1 MTVIAAVRP
10 DDWNLP
16 LLVHVFGA
24 MVLVG
29 ALVAA
34 LLFHALG
41 WRRQEPRAAAQQARF
56 AFLTLLVVA
65 FPAWLTMRLGAEW
78 IYSRQGWGQVDD
90 EPAWIGIGYMTA
102 DGGAVLLLLSIVLS
116 GLGARRLRR
125 TEAGASTL
133 ARVSTVLVTVA
144 VIAYVVAV
152 WAMSGK
158 PG

>member
-1 MTVIAAVRP
+1 MTVAAAVRP
-10 DDWNLP
+10 EEWNLP

-29 ALVAA
+29 ALLSA
-34 LLFHALG
+34 LLIQLVG
-41 WRRQEPRAAAQQARF
+41 WRRREPPAALQQARF
-56 AFLTLLVVA
+56 GFWTLLLVA
-65 FPAWLTMRLGAEW
+65 FPAWWVMRLGAEW
-78 IYSRQGWGQVDD
+78 IYSRQGWGGED
-90 EPAWIGIGYMTA
+90 EPAWLGIGFVTA
-102 DGGAVLLLLSIVLS
+102 DGGGLLLLVSIVLS

-125 TEAGASTL
+125 SGGEASTL
-133 ARVSTVLVTVA
+133 VRVSTVLVTLA